1 MLIEGG
7 YVVTTA
13 HVVWPFDEVRVV
25 FPNGADF
32 TAAPVKSIDV
42 LGDLAV
48 IGPIDFSDPR
58 KLQTPDLPRPV
69 SISPSLRVT
78 PSPVVFTNGED
89 LAVGSD
95 LFLIGYPAESL
106 PFPQPA
112 ISGGVLSRFRE
123 WEALEITY
131 FQTATAIAGGQ
142 SGGGPFR
149 ACSLGCGCHASGRGI
164 DRWR

>member
-1 MLIEGG
+1 
-7 YVVTTA
+7 
-13 HVVWPFDEVRVV
+13 
-25 FPNGADF
+25 
-32 TAAPVKSIDV
+32 
-42 LGDLAV
+42 
-48 IGPIDFSDPR
+48 
-58 KLQTPDLPRPV
+58 
-69 SISPSLRVT
+69 
-78 PSPVVFTNGED
+78 VVFTNGED